1 MSSPPLFPL
10 FVKLAGRPCLVVGAG
25 GVAEQKIQ
33 SLVVC
38 GAQVSVVAPQ
48 ATAGII
54 ELADRGA
61 VAWRQKSFA
70 AEDLNGFFLAVAAT
84 SSADVNHAVFEQS
97 SQRGIL
103 CNVVDD
109 PPYCD
114 FFYPAIVRRGHF
126 QIAISTGGHSHALA
140 QRIRQDLERQFPPIY
155 ADWLE
160 NLGRERA
167 TLFSE
172 VSDPELRR
180 TLIRQSVEADSFAR
194 FMQHRIPAEGKDA
207 L

>member
-1 MSSPPLFPL
+1 
-10 FVKLAGRPCLVVGAG
+10 VKLAGRPCIVVGAG
-25 GVAEQKIQ
+25 GIAEQKIQ

-48 ATAGII
+48 ATAGIL
-54 ELADRGA
+54 ELAARGA
-61 VAWRQKSFA
+61 VTWRQKSFA
-70 AEDLNGFFLAVAAT
+70 AEDLNGFFLSVAAT
-84 SSADVNHAVFEQS
+84 SSEDVNHEVFEES

-126 QIAISTGGHSHALA
+126 QIAISTGGHSPALA
-140 QRIRQDLERQFPPIY
+140 QRIRKDLEQQFPPIY

-160 NLGRERA
+160 TLGQERA
-167 TLFSE
+167 ALFSE

-180 TLIRQSVEADSFAR
+180 TLIKQSVDADSFAR
-194 FMQHRIPAEGKDA
+194 FAQHRVPALGQAEGKDSQ
-207 L
+207 